1 MPLSRGCVIE
11 FDLRPSRSTA
21 QETIG
26 QKPPDKKVHGRKLM
40 AKKKTTVKIPG
51 TRAGTNKAGT
61 NKAGSEK
68 VGIEKKGSKAPVK
81 KRPRGDGGPI
91 IIDPIGVPIEPTD
104 FTIRATKPTRI
115 VETSSTPTIAF
126 GNVAVSPTES
136 SIPVSVRSTTG
147 GITYNVTDFGYS
159 IDFDLVVDPR
169 DPSKGTLKIPR
180 LPLKAKDTLRKR
192 KDVCEMTASLN
203 ITIFVRKRPPTR

>member
-1 MPLSRGCVIE
+1 M
-11 FDLRPSRSTA
+11 RPSRSTA

-26 QKPPDKKVHGRKLM
+26 RKPPDKKVHERKLM

-51 TRAGTNKAGT
+51 TRAGTNKAG
-61 NKAGSEK
+61 SEK
-68 VGIEKKGSKAPVK
+68 VGIKKRGSKAPVK

-104 FTIRATKPTRI
+104 FSILATKPTRI

-126 GNVAVSPTES
+126 GTVVVSPTES
-136 SIPVSVRSTTG
+136 SIPVSVRTTG

-159 IDFDLVVDPR
+159 IDYDGYQVEFDLVVDPR

-180 LPLKAKDTLRKR
+180 LPLKAKETLRKR

-203 ITIFVRKRPPTR
+203 ITILVRKRPPTR

>member
-1 MPLSRGCVIE
+1 
-11 FDLRPSRSTA
+11 
-21 QETIG
+21 
-26 QKPPDKKVHGRKLM
+26 M

-51 TRAGTNKAGT
+51 TRAGTNKAGTNKAGTNKAGT

-159 IDFDLVVDPR
+159 IDYDGYQVEFDLVVDPR

-203 ITIFVRKRPPTR
+203 ITILVRKRPPTR

>member
-1 MPLSRGCVIE
+1 
-11 FDLRPSRSTA
+11 LRPSRSTA

-61 NKAGSEK
+61 NKAGTNKAGSEK
-68 VGIEKKGSKAPVK
+68 VGIKKRGSKAPVK

-104 FTIRATKPTRI
+104 FSILATKPTRI

-126 GNVAVSPTES
+126 GTVVVSPTES
-136 SIPVSVRSTTG
+136 SIPVSVRTTG

-159 IDFDLVVDPR
+159 IDYDGYQVEFDLVVDPR

-180 LPLKAKDTLRKR
+180 LPLKAKETLRKR

-203 ITIFVRKRPPTR
+203 ITILVRKRPPTR